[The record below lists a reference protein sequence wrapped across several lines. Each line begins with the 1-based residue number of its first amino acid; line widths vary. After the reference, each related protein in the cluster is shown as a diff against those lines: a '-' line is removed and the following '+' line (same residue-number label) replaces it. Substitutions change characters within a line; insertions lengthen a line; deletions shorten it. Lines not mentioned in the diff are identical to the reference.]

1 MPIPETGKAALTPD
15 DARAAHLE
23 LAAQIAHHRELYYNQ
38 ETPELTDADYDALE
52 AELRGL
58 EAAYPDLR
66 TEDSPT
72 QTVGAVLSGKFSPVA
87 HGIPMLSLDNAFAPE
102 DVTDFV
108 DRIRRFLKLP
118 ADEVICFAAEPK
130 IDGVSCS
137 LLYVKGKLVRAAT
150 RGDGRTGEDI
160 TENAKTISNI
170 PHTLTGSGHPDR
182 IEVRGEVYMPLTEFA
197 EMNARAVAEGSK
209 TFANPRNSASG
220 ALRQLD
226 AAITASRPL
235 RFFAYAWG
243 EVSDESFVSTQS
255 AALAKFR
262 EWGFAVNPNSRC
274 VENAEGLLDV
284 YDHIG
289 KDRSGLGYDIDG
301 VVYKVDRLDWQRR
314 LGFVSRSPR
323 WAIAHKFPAQQALTR
338 LAAIDI
344 QVGRMGTMTPVARLE
359 PINVGGVVVTNV
371 TLHNADEIER
381 KDIRVGDMVRVQR
394 AGDVIPQIVNV
405 ELAERP
411 EATHVYEFPTL
422 CPCPLKTEVVREA
435 NAKGEE
441 GVARKCSGDQACPH
455 QRIEYLKYVVSRR
468 VLDIEGL
475 GESNIDIFYR
485 AGILNEPADIFRL
498 RERADQARAAVLEE
512 RKRQSQLR
520 QEKKGEAAAKALS
533 DSDRAFAGIDKL
545 FEAIDS
551 RRDLP
556 LDRFIAAL
564 GIKHIGETTARL
576 LARGYGSERNFHEVM
591 LAAVGGD
598 EVARESISHQ
608 DQIGPVVAAALV
620 SYFQHPYQRDIYE
633 RFIAQVRVQ
642 DAEIVFGDHAVSG
655 KTVVFT
661 GSLEKFTR
669 DEAKAQA
676 ERLGAKVAG
685 SVSAKTDY
693 VVAGPGA
700 GSKLKKAAELGVSVL
715 TEDEW
720 LAMIGA

>member
-1 MPIPETGKAALTPD
+1 MTID
-15 DARAAHLE
+15 DARARHTE
-23 LAAQIAHHRELYYNQ
+23 LATQIRHHRDLYYNQ

-52 AELRGL
+52 AELRAL
-58 EAAYPDLR
+58 EADFPELK
-66 TEDSPT
+66 TPDSPT
-72 QTVGAVLSGKFSPVA
+72 QTVGGVASAKFSPVQ
-87 HGIPMLSLDNAFAPE
+87 HGVPMLSLDNAFAAE
-102 DVTDFV
+102 DVTDFE
-108 DRIRRFLKLP
+108 DRIRRFLRLP
-118 ADEVICFAAEPK
+118 EDEVIAFAAEPK

-137 LLYVKGKLVRAAT
+137 LLYVKGELVRAAT

-160 TENAKTISNI
+160 TENAKTIKDV
-170 PHTLTGSGHPDR
+170 PHRLTGAGFPDR
-182 IEVRGEVYMPLTEFA
+182 IEIRGEVYMPLKEFG
-197 EMNARAVAEGSK
+197 EMNAKAEAEGTK

-226 AAITASRPL
+226 ASITAARPL

-243 EVSDESFVSTQS
+243 EVSDENFVTTQS
-255 AALAKFR
+255 EALEKFR
-262 EWGFAVNPNSRC
+262 QWGFKVNPNSQR
-274 VENAEGLLDV
+274 VEGAKGLLEV
-284 YDHIG
+284 YNHIG
-289 KDRSGLGYDIDG
+289 LMRSGLGYDIDG

-338 LAAIDI
+338 LQAVDI
-344 QVGRMGTMTPVARLE
+344 QVGRMGTLTPVARLE

-381 KDIRVGDMVRVQR
+381 KDIHIGDMVRVQR
-394 AGDVIPQIVNV
+394 AGDVIPQIVGV
-405 ELAERP
+405 ELNERP
-411 EATHVYEFPTL
+411 ANAPKYEFPTV
-422 CPCPLKTEVVREA
+422 CPCPLKTEVVRET

-475 GESNIDIFYR
+475 GESNIEIFHR
-485 AGILNEPADIFRL
+485 AGILSEPADIFRL
-498 RERADQARAAVLEE
+498 HERADQVRAAVLEE
-512 RKRQSQLR
+512 RKRQSALR
-520 QEKKGEAAAKALS
+520 QEKKGETTAKALS

-545 FEAIDS
+545 FDNIEA

-576 LARGYGSERNFHEVM
+576 LARAYGSERHFHEVM
-591 LAAVGGD
+591 VAAAGGD
-598 EVARESISHQ
+598 ETAREGISHQ
-608 DQIGPVVAAALV
+608 DQIGPVVAGALV
-620 SYFQHPYQRDIYE
+620 SYFAHPYQREIYE
-633 RFIAQVRVQ
+633 RFLEQVKVQ
-642 DAEIVFGDHAVSG
+642 DAEAVAGDHAISG

-661 GSLEKFTR
+661 GSLERFTR

-693 VVAGPGA
+693 LVAGPGA
-700 GSKLKKAAELGVSVL
+700 GSKLKKAAELGVTTL

-720 LAMIGA
+720 LEMIGG

>member
-1 MPIPETGKAALTPD
+1 MTID
-15 DARAAHLE
+15 DARARHAE
-23 LAAQIAHHRELYYNQ
+23 LATQIRHHRDLYYNQ

-52 AELRGL
+52 AELRAL
-58 EAAYPDLR
+58 EADFPELK
-66 TEDSPT
+66 TPDSPT
-72 QTVGAVLSGKFSPVA
+72 QTVGGVASAKFSPVQ
-87 HGIPMLSLDNAFAPE
+87 HGVPMLSLDNAFTAE
-102 DVTDFV
+102 DVTDFE
-108 DRIRRFLKLP
+108 DRIRRFLRLP
-118 ADEVICFAAEPK
+118 EDEVISFAAEPK

-137 LLYVKGKLVRAAT
+137 LLYVKGELVRAAT

-160 TENAKTISNI
+160 TENAKTIKDV
-170 PHTLTGSGHPDR
+170 PHHLNGAGFPDR
-182 IEVRGEVYMPLTEFA
+182 IEIRGEVYMPLMEFA
-197 EMNARAVAEGSK
+197 EMNARAIEEGTK

-226 AAITASRPL
+226 ASITAARPL

-243 EVSDESFVSTQS
+243 EVSDENFVTTQS
-255 AALAKFR
+255 DALEKFR
-262 EWGFAVNPNSRC
+262 EWGFQVNPNSRR
-274 VENAEGLLDV
+274 VEGAKGLLEV

-289 KDRSGLGYDIDG
+289 KERSGLGYDIDG

-338 LAAIDI
+338 LQAVDI
-344 QVGRMGTMTPVARLE
+344 QVGRMGTLTPVARLE

-381 KDIRVGDMVRVQR
+381 KDIHIGDMVRVQR
-394 AGDVIPQIVNV
+394 AGDVIPQIVGV
-405 ELAERP
+405 ELNERP
-411 EATHVYEFPTL
+411 ANAPKYEFPTV
-422 CPCPLKTEVVREA
+422 CPCPLKTEVVRET

-475 GESNIDIFYR
+475 GESNIEIFHR
-485 AGILNEPADIFRL
+485 AGILSEPADIFRL
-498 RERADQARAAVLEE
+498 HERADQVRAAVLEE
-512 RKRQSQLR
+512 RKRQSALR
-520 QEKKGEAAAKALS
+520 QEKKGESSAKALS

-545 FEAIDS
+545 FDNIEA

-576 LARGYGSERNFHEVM
+576 LARAYGSERHFHEVM
-591 LAAVGGD
+591 VAAAGGD
-598 EVARESISHQ
+598 EVAREGISHQ
-608 DQIGPVVAAALV
+608 DQIGPVVAGALV
-620 SYFQHPYQRDIYE
+620 SYFAHPYQREIYE
-633 RFIAQVRVQ
+633 RFLKQLKVQ
-642 DAEIVFGDHAVSG
+642 DAEAVAGDHAVSG

-661 GSLEKFTR
+661 GSLERFTR

-693 VVAGPGA
+693 LVAGPGA
-700 GSKLKKAAELGVSVL
+700 GSKLKKAAELGVTTL

-720 LAMIGA
+720 LAMIGED